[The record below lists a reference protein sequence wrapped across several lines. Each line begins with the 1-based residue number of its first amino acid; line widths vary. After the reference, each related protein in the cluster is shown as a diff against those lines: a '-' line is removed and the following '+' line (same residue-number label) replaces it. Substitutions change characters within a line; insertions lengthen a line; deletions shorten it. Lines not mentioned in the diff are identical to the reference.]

1 MGMPSGGFGRAIG
14 IAAVVF
20 ALGNDAAARNRG
32 GGGGGS
38 RGGGGGRRR

>member
-1 MGMPSGGFGRAIG
+1 MGMSPGGFGRSYGGAPAG
-14 IAAVVF
+14 
-20 ALGNDAAARNRG
+20 LGNDAAARNRG

>member
-32 GGGGGS
+32 GGGS